1 MESATDD
8 AQKAASG
15 TRARIAREPVAL
27 RLWAKRS
34 RRMTQTRPGGADHG
48 RVALCCPPCAADP
61 ALPQIIDAWT
71 GRSWRVSP
79 EGLHHGP
86 VVQGGCPALAPVHEG
101 RDILPALQRHLPV
114 VGHPG
119 RGLVDLVQHE
129 HRVPGWWR
137 VRVRRILQL
146 RPLRDPVRQQRL
158 VTLTRMSRH
167 PPRMAFEDAVALG
180 HVVRADDPHDAD
192 VGLACVGHGCSSSVL
207 SRTRIAG
214 GGQDGELRGRGGC
227 NRVSARLDRA
237 ASRRCGRSHPRTG
250 LGSWVGDAP
259 RDRRRATGPKGAQSE
274 EQATRPH
281 TPWRRC
287 RRVSALGQYGR
298 GAGASAEAPR
308 RERCSQVGRSGTSR
322 RPGGQRLGAP
332 RGSSWCGAPLRAA
345 YVREYPWRD
354 VLRPIAAILLV
365 LVVVLAEPTL
375 APRLPRPLTYLGDAS
390 YSLYL
395 FHPLVA
401 PAVPVAL

>member
-61 ALPQIIDAWT
+61 ALPQISDAWT
-71 GRSWRVSP
+71 GRSWRLSP
-79 EGLHHGP
+79 EGLDHGP

-114 VGHPG
+114 VGYPG

-129 HRVPGWWR
+129 HCVPGWWR

-158 VTLTRMSRH
+158 VPLTRMSRH

-180 HVVRADDPHDAD
+180 HVVRADYPHDAD
-192 VGLACVGHGCSSSVL
+192 VGLASVGHGRSSSVL

-214 GGQDGELRGRGGC
+214 GGQDGKLRGREHATRFGSFSTG
-227 NRVSARLDRA
+227 SRL
-237 ASRRCGRSHPRTG
+237 
-250 LGSWVGDAP
+250 GDAAE
-259 RDRRRATGPKGAQSE
+259 ATHDLASGPGWAMLLAIAGERQGLKGPEQ
-274 EQATRPH
+274 EQATRPN
-281 TPWRRC
+281 TPWGRC
-287 RRVSALGQYGR
+287 RRVTAMGGLAPVPRRSICLARRAAAGTAAVHWPGQLGLALYGTWPSPQTIPHRCEVSCSSSARRASPGCRWGR
-298 GAGASAEAPR
+298 GR
-308 RERCSQVGRSGTSR
+308 R
-322 RPGGQRLGAP
+322 
-332 RGSSWCGAPLRAA
+332 
-345 YVREYPWRD
+345 
-354 VLRPIAAILLV
+354 
-365 LVVVLAEPTL
+365 
-375 APRLPRPLTYLGDAS
+375 
-390 YSLYL
+390 
-395 FHPLVA
+395 
-401 PAVPVAL
+401 